1 MFLFTQHTTCL
12 CMGGEGRGW
21 GRNHNVFL
29 SQGCVKALTHDLDDT
44 EKKHEKSIPPGP
56 VIDQI

>member
-1 MFLFTQHTTCL
+1 
-12 CMGGEGRGW
+12 MGGEGRGW

-44 EKKHEKSIPPGP
+44 EEKLEKSIPPGP